1 MTDSKIKYIKYTNTL
16 KQQRTIMDGYCS
28 PKYNMT
34 NISTK
39 SKKQLK
45 TRDSVVFNTR
55 KKNYKKYNQDHMKL
69 LDDSIERGGY
79 WLLLLLRA
87 FFLLSVS
94 CCLLLASCCLLLLL
108 AA

>member
-16 KQQRTIMDGYCS
+16 KQQRTIMDDYCS
-28 PKYNMT
+28 TKYNMT

-69 LDDSIERGGY
+69 LDDSIEFNNMLITQNY
-79 WLLLLLRA
+79 TENNNMDDIINTVEKDWII
-87 FFLLSVS
+87 
-94 CCLLLASCCLLLLL
+94 C
-108 AA
+108 

>member
-55 KKNYKKYNQDHMKL
+55 KKNYKKYNQDHMRL
-69 LDDSIERGGY
+69 LDDSIEFNNILITQNY
-79 WLLLLLRA
+79 TKNDNMDDIINTVEEDW
-87 FFLLSVS
+87 VI
-94 CCLLLASCCLLLLL
+94 C
-108 AA
+108 

>member
-69 LDDSIERGGY
+69 LDDSIEFNNMLITQNY
-79 WLLLLLRA
+79 TKNNNMDDIINTVEKDWII
-87 FFLLSVS
+87 
-94 CCLLLASCCLLLLL
+94 C
-108 AA
+108 

>member
-28 PKYNMT
+28 TKYNMT

-45 TRDSVVFNTR
+45 TRDSVIFNTR

-69 LDDSIERGGY
+69 LDDSIEFNNMLITQNY
-79 WLLLLLRA
+79 TKNNNMDDIINTVEKDWII
-87 FFLLSVS
+87 
-94 CCLLLASCCLLLLL
+94 C
-108 AA
+108 

>member
-55 KKNYKKYNQDHMKL
+55 KKNYKKYNQDHMRL
-69 LDDSIERGGY
+69 LDDSIEFNNILITQNY
-79 WLLLLLRA
+79 TKNDNMDDIINTVEKDWI
-87 FFLLSVS
+87 V
-94 CCLLLASCCLLLLL
+94 C
-108 AA
+108 

>member
-69 LDDSIERGGY
+69 LDDSIEFNNILITQNY
-79 WLLLLLRA
+79 TKNDNMDDIINTVEKDWI
-87 FFLLSVS
+87 V
-94 CCLLLASCCLLLLL
+94 C
-108 AA
+108 

>member
-69 LDDSIERGGY
+69 LDDSIEFNNMLITQNY
-79 WLLLLLRA
+79 TKNNNMDDIINTVEKEWII
-87 FFLLSVS
+87 
-94 CCLLLASCCLLLLL
+94 C
-108 AA
+108 